1 MHADFAVPA
10 NTTFT
15 LFASPPA
22 AGFTQL
28 CPFTR
33 SCVPQLGTTDGLDA
47 IADRL
52 MHRLAYR
59 NFGDHESVVGNFT
72 VSSGGVAGIRWFE
85 LRNVTAGPVT
95 VFQEST
101 YQPDTTWRWMA
112 SAAQDAQGN
121 LAVGFSASS
130 ATINPQIRYAG
141 RLAGDPLGTL
151 AQGEAHLFDGTGS
164 QTDTSSRWGDYSAMS
179 VDPVD
184 DCTFWYTQEYYAA
197 TGTFNWRT
205 RIGNFKFATCGAGT
219 PTATPTNTP
228 TNAPT
233 STPTNTPTRTPTN
246 TPSNTPS
253 NTATNTPSQTPTP
266 TGTATNTPTRT
277 PTNTPSNTP
286 SNTATN
292 TPSRTPTPTGTATN
306 TPTGI
311 PTSTPTNT
319 PTNTP
324 TRTPTN
330 TPTVTPTSTPTVTP
344 TLTPTPNPLG
354 ASYFTVSPCRVADTR
369 NPPGPSGG
377 PALSANT
384 IRTFPVAGLC
394 GIPSSARG
402 VAINLAVA
410 LPSNDGDL
418 RLFPAGSA
426 APLASA
432 INFRPGIVRASN
444 AIVPLGAG
452 GQISVQCDMPSGS
465 TDFFFDVYG
474 YFQ

>member
-1 MHADFAVPA
+1 
-10 NTTFT
+10 
-15 LFASPPA
+15 
-22 AGFTQL
+22 
-28 CPFTR
+28 
-33 SCVPQLGTTDGLDA
+33 
-47 IADRL
+47 
-52 MHRLAYR
+52 
-59 NFGDHESVVGNFT
+59 VVGNFT

-85 LRNVTAGPVT
+85 LRNVTSGPVT

-101 YQPDTTWRWMA
+101 YQPDTTWRWMG
-112 SAAQDAQGN
+112 SAAQDTQGN
-121 LAVGFSASS
+121 LALGFSASS
-130 ATINPQIRYAG
+130 PTINPQIRYAG

-164 QTDTSSRWGDYSAMS
+164 QTDTGNRWGDYSAMS

-184 DCTFWYTQEYYAA
+184 DCTFWYTQEYYAT
-197 TGTFNWRT
+197 TGSFAWRT
-205 RIGNFKFATCGAGT
+205 RIGNFKFATCGAVT
-219 PTATPTNTP
+219 PTATPTSTP
-228 TNAPT
+228 TNT
-233 STPTNTPTRTPTN
+233 QTRTPTNTPTRTPTN
-246 TPSNTPS
+246 TPSNTPSRTPS

-292 TPSRTPTPTGTATN
+292 TPSQTPTGTATN
-306 TPTGI
+306 TPTV
-311 PTSTPTNT
+311 TPTNT
-319 PTNTP
+319 PT
-324 TRTPTN
+324 
-330 TPTVTPTSTPTVTP
+330 STPTITLTP
-344 TLTPTPNPLG
+344 TPTPNPL
-354 ASYFTVSPCRVADTR
+354 AVSYFTVSPCRVADTR
-369 NPPGPSGG
+369 DPPGPSGG
-377 PALSANT
+377 PPLSANT

-394 GIPSSARG
+394 GIPSSAKG